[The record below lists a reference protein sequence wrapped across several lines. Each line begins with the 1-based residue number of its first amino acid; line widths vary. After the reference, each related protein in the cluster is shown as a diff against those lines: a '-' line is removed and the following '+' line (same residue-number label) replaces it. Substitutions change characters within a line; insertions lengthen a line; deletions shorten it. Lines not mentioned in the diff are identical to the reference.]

1 MSYIE
6 KNLQKDEKIIMKVQL
21 NPLIWVEVVF
31 WFITLIGFLYG
42 ISLII
47 KILTL
52 DQGVTSK
59 RVIQKKGWIKR
70 DIEEMRLSK
79 IETVEYNQS
88 ILGRIFGYGNVKV
101 TGTMSNLLL
110 RFVDKPKDI
119 KNKIDSLLDQ

>member
-119 KNKIDSLLDQ
+119 KNKIDSLLD

>member
-1 MSYIE
+1 MSYIQ
-6 KNLQKDEKIIMKVQL
+6 KNLRKDEKIIMKVQL

-31 WFITLIGFLYG
+31 SFITVVGFLYG

-47 KILTL
+47 QILTL

-59 RVIQKKGWIKR
+59 RVIQKRGWIKR

-101 TGTMSNLLL
+101 TGTMSHLKL

-119 KNKIDSLLDQ
+119 KNKIDSLLD

>member
-31 WFITLIGFLYG
+31 WFITIIGFLYG

-47 KILTL
+47 QILTL

-119 KNKIDSLLDQ
+119 KNKIDSLLD

>member
-110 RFVDKPKDI
+110 RFVDKPNDI
-119 KNKIDSLLDQ
+119 KNKIDSLLD

>member
-1 MSYIE
+1 M
-6 KNLQKDEKIIMKVQL
+6 
-21 NPLIWVEVVF
+21 
-31 WFITLIGFLYG
+31 
-42 ISLII
+42 
-47 KILTL
+47 

-59 RVIQKKGWIKR
+59 RVIQKRGWIKR

-101 TGTMSNLLL
+101 TGTMSHLKL

-119 KNKIDSLLDQ
+119 KNKIDSLLD